1 MSVVYTPTP
10 SPSAGGPPSSEFQVP
25 GQSEAAPDPRKGDG
39 QVPAPHAAPKHTH
52 RHVHTRPRTH
62 TRAPAHTHAPPHTR
76 TCPRTHARTHTHT
89 RTHARTHA
97 SLSSVPAREV
107 WLKLSC
113 PPWCLQSSCQHPP
126 ADSPSPACE
135 ANAGTMNS
143 PAQRG
148 GRRSLQGAEVEAQA
162 CGRCGRRGCCSR
174 CGRMASVAGMAGQ
187 ARGPRASISSL
198 TTRGKAP
205 TALAPRGTCLR
216 QCTGSHA
223 HPRGCFSSFL
233 DESVMEETSRM
244 LGREAEA
251 SYSLESS
258 GIPFPGSLHVL
269 PSQRGLCLALS
280 AVGAWR

>member
-39 QVPAPHAAPKHTH
+39 QVPAPHAHPNTHTG
-52 RHVHTRPRTH
+52 TY
-62 TRAPAHTHAPPHTR
+62 TRAPAHTHTPPHTR
-76 TCPRTHARTHTHT
+76 TCPRTHACAH
-89 RTHARTHA
+89 THARTHV

-113 PPWCLQSSCQHPP
+113 PPWCLQSSCEHPP

-174 CGRMASVAGMAGQ
+174 CGRRASVAGMAGQ
-187 ARGPRASISSL
+187 ARGP
-198 TTRGKAP
+198 
-205 TALAPRGTCLR
+205 
-216 QCTGSHA
+216 
-223 HPRGCFSSFL
+223 
-233 DESVMEETSRM
+233 
-244 LGREAEA
+244 
-251 SYSLESS
+251 
-258 GIPFPGSLHVL
+258 
-269 PSQRGLCLALS
+269 
-280 AVGAWR
+280 